1 MAKTGHG
8 FTSTALNDDINA
20 KFIIFFPVVL
30 SSCPADE
37 KSGGTQVK
45 MVLTFR
51 DGGQSLMKPWR

>member
-1 MAKTGHG
+1 MAKLAIVLLY
-8 FTSTALNDDINA
+8 SSEYDINA